1 MPFPPFLAMFRDMK
15 IMTIP
20 VSFLLLG
27 LQAMMD
33 VKFSCPCKK
42 GWNQVISLLTLLA
55 PAIFGFASMLI
66 MQHKIK
72 SPSPQQQNNG
82 GEPQQQNNG
91 GESQL
96 QKTSSWEDF
105 IFSLIPFFVWICI
118 FFIDGTLF
126 RPGMFV
132 CTGLHGGLP
141 QFNEIWH
148 TLLFNDSVYF
158 VLKIF
163 ESNYVEHL
171 RSYEL
176 VGDCGG
182 NVFVRSPNELHD
194 SIPLTAYRVK
204 GQKILTTKR
213 FISLLDQQ

>member
-1 MPFPPFLAMFRDMK
+1 
-15 IMTIP
+15 
-20 VSFLLLG
+20 
-27 LQAMMD
+27 
-33 VKFSCPCKK
+33 
-42 GWNQVISLLTLLA
+42 
-55 PAIFGFASMLI
+55 
-66 MQHKIK
+66 
-72 SPSPQQQNNG
+72 
-82 GEPQQQNNG
+82 
-91 GESQL
+91 
-96 QKTSSWEDF
+96 
-105 IFSLIPFFVWICI
+105 
-118 FFIDGTLF
+118 
-126 RPGMFV
+126 MFV

-182 NVFVRSPNELHD
+182 KVFVRSPNELHD